1 MRLLLFILISS
12 VVMLMQTACRSTKKI
27 QSAIATKDTTQAVV
41 TPAPPKIDSTA
52 VISEIFAGVLKN
64 EIDVKT
70 FSAKIKVDF
79 EDKDGKKSDFNAF
92 IRLIKD
98 SVLWVSVNAALGIEA
113 FRVLITPDSVK
124 VLNKLD
130 KVVQLRS
137 VGYLQEI
144 AGVPF
149 TFDELQDLLIG
160 NPIYF
165 SSNIHSFK
173 KDDHSATLYSV
184 GPRFRHALTVRDGDY
199 TLQNSKIDDIDP
211 GRSRTMLV
219 VYGDYEVKGNMR
231 FSRYR
236 KISIAQKN
244 TVIVELQFKQYSFNE
259 DLNIPFSIP
268 KNYKRE

>member
-1 MRLLLFILISS
+1 
-12 VVMLMQTACRSTKKI
+12 MLMQTACRSTKKI
-27 QSAIATKDTTQAVV
+27 QSAIATKDSTQSVV

-52 VISEIFAGVLKN
+52 VITEIFAGVLKN

-70 FSAKIKVDF
+70 LSAKIKVDF

-113 FRVLITPDSVK
+113 FRVLITRDSVK

-137 VGYLQEI
+137 VGYLQDI

-149 TFDELQDLLIG
+149 TFDELQDLLLG

-165 SSNIHSFK
+165 SSNIQSFK
-173 KDDHSATLYSV
+173 KDDHSTTLYSI

-199 TLQNSKIDDIDP
+199 SLQNSKIDDIDP

-219 VYGDYEVKGNMR
+219 VYGDYENKGNMR
-231 FSRYR
+231 FSTYR

-259 DLNIPFSIP
+259 DLNIPFTVP

>member
-1 MRLLLFILISS
+1 M
-12 VVMLMQTACRSTKKI
+12 VMLMQTACRSTKKI
-27 QSAIATKDTTQAVV
+27 QSAIATKDTTQTVI
-41 TPAPPKIDSTA
+41 TPEAPKIDSAAFITTA
-52 VISEIFAGVLKN
+52 LAGVMKN

-92 IRLIKD
+92 VRLIKD

-149 TFDELQDLLIG
+149 SFAELQDLLLG

-165 SSNIHSFK
+165 SSNILSFK
-173 KDDHSATLYSV
+173 KDDHSTTLYSL
-184 GPRFRHALTVRDGDY
+184 GPRFRHALTMRDGDY

-219 VYGDYEVKGNMR
+219 VYGDYETKGNMR
-231 FSRYR
+231 FSTYR
-236 KISIAQKN
+236 KIAITQKN
-244 TVIVELQFKQYSFNE
+244 NVIVELQFKQYSFNE
-259 DLNIPFSIP
+259 DLNIPFTIP